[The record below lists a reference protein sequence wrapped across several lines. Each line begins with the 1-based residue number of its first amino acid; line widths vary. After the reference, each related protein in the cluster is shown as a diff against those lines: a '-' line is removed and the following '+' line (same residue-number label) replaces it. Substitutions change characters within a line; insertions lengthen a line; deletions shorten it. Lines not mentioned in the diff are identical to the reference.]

1 MFPQKERKM
10 VPKLIYTDFLII
22 LKSGIDHTKAI
33 IVQILLKETF
43 IPGTCN
49 SVACAKAKM

>member
-1 MFPQKERKM
+1 M